1 MDPFAQ
7 SNTSKNKV
15 SPQQNNSFANA
26 LAELERP
33 LGDATQGNQ
42 GNQGNHQD
50 QNSLFGEALARAGGN
65 FGDLQNQMGEY
76 GNTTDFAQ
84 ALSGINQAYGE
95 NNQPYDVN
103 NQTYG
108 WNNQPHTLED
118 RQKQIELEHKKAQK
132 EALRK
137 KLHDQ
142 LHPVETHNIFSAK
155 QRRVQEDLEATR
167 REIKQLAIE
176 ISKLHRDIDIAASQS
191 IVTPGDDGTY
201 YVSFF
206 QKLRNFIMLLRQ
218 KVKSARSWAQQAN
231 AKKAKMK
238 QKKTPGLEISGSK
251 PDQTK
256 AVFDMMNLERSSTYG
271 GS

>member
-76 GNTTDFAQ
+76 GNTTDFAR

-95 NNQPYDVN
+95 NNQP
-103 NQTYG
+103 
-108 WNNQPHTLED
+108 HTLED
-118 RQKQIELEHKKAQK
+118 QQKQIELEHKKAQK

-142 LHPVETHNIFSAK
+142 LNPVETHDIFSAK

-191 IVTPGDDGTY
+191 IVTPSDDGTY

-238 QKKTPGLEISGSK
+238 QRKTPGLEISGSK

-256 AVFDMMNLERSSTYG
+256 AVFDMMNHERSSTYG

>member
-7 SNTSKNKV
+7 SNTSKKKV

-33 LGDATQGNQ
+33 LGEAPQANQ
-42 GNQGNHQD
+42 QN

-65 FGDLQNQMGEY
+65 FGDLQNQIGET
-76 GNTTDFAQ
+76 GSNTDFAQ
-84 ALSGINQAYGE
+84 ALGG
-95 NNQPYDVN
+95 NNQSN
-103 NQTYG
+103 TFENQ
-108 WNNQPHTLED
+108 
-118 RQKQIELEHKKAQK
+118 QKQIELERKKAQK

-142 LHPVETHNIFSAK
+142 VNPVETHDIFDAK
-155 QRRVQEDLEATR
+155 QKRVQEDLESTR
-167 REIKQLAIE
+167 KEIKQLAKE
-176 ISKLHRDIDIAASQS
+176 ISKLHRDLDIAASQS

-206 QKLRNFIMLLRQ
+206 QKLRSFIMLLRQ
-218 KVKSARSWAQQAN
+218 KVKSARSWLQQSN
-231 AKKAKMK
+231 AKKAKK
-238 QKKTPGLEISGSK
+238 KRRKTPGLEISGSQ
-251 PDQTK
+251 PEQTK
-256 AVFDMMNLERSSTYG
+256 AIFDMMNNERSSTYG